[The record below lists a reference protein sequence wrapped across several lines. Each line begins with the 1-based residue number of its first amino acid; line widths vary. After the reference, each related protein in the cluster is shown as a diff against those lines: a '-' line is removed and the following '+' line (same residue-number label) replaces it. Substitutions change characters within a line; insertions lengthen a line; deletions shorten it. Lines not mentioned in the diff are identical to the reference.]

1 MKRVIQWLQN
11 LRLARIFT
19 VFLACLLI
27 SLVQA
32 CSRPEITT
40 QLNQPP
46 TQLPIQNTELG
57 KEIRQMGE
65 NIGSSTEEVTKRLT
79 KGTERAVEDLKEN
92 VKNVTREAAKNLQ

>member
-19 VFLACLLI
+19 IFLACLLI

-46 TQLPIQNTELG
+46 TQLPIQNRPLG
-57 KEIRQMGE
+57 EKVRQMGE
-65 NIGSSTEEVTKRLT
+65 NIGSSTEEATEGLT
-79 KGTERAVEDLKEN
+79 KGTERGVENLKEN
-92 VKNVTREAAKNLQ
+92 FRNITREATRNLQ